1 MTWFLDK
8 AFLEKLDLRAY
19 DAPAI
24 AQRLGMDV
32 ATVAQFVDPAR
43 RYLVQTSEAYGW
55 LAGASGDGLPTLVF
69 VGVPRLSGVDQAPLN
84 VVVSHRDGTVTARAI
99 HADAELLD
107 DGEALLDLLSDEIG
121 FLHVGSAPMLAFI
134 HPDLWHYAVVPF
146 PFHLHDDAV
155 GANQDAS
162 PEDLEAVRDWIDE
175 GSFIVQA
182 GNAYFLDAEGEVT
195 SS

>member
-1 MTWFLDK
+1 MVHGLL
-8 AFLEKLDLRAY
+8 AEL
-19 DAPAI
+19 
-24 AQRLGMDV
+24 V
-32 ATVAQFVDPAR
+32 A
-43 RYLVQTSEAYGW
+43 L
-55 LAGASGDGLPTLVF
+55 
-69 VGVPRLSGVDQAPLN
+69 
-84 VVVSHRDGTVTARAI
+84 
-99 HADAELLD
+99 AELLS
-107 DGEALLDLLSDEIG
+107 DGIG

-155 GANQDAS
+155 GANPDAS